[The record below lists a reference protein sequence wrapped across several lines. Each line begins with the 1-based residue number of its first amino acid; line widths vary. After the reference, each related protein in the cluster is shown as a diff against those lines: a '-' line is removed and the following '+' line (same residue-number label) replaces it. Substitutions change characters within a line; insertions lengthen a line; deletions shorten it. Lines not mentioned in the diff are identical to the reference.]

1 MNKKEIET
9 EAGTKVNKKQ
19 AIKFENKKIIL
30 EYEIKEK
37 TLEKEFNKNI
47 SEYLSAIEK
56 NQFVLAEK
64 YLTEAKL
71 VKANEPIIIEI
82 RQRISNKRNQVTIN
96 ELILSA
102 EKKEQ
107 WLQALKIYEKILS
120 IDSDINSVIV
130 KKQRANTYLKLNTIL
145 NKIIE
150 KPERLN
156 DDELLVNAKKLIQF
170 VKLEIKEKQ
179 QQLYPLRTTPGL
191 TRKTSTADKIISD
204 ASILIKVTI
213 QSDNLTEISIYK
225 VGNFGKL
232 IEKKLTLRPG
242 HYTIVGSREGYR
254 DIRKKLVITATD
266 QLIVLNIK
274 CKETI

>member
-213 QSDNLTEISIYK
+213 Q
-225 VGNFGKL
+225 
-232 IEKKLTLRPG
+232 
-242 HYTIVGSREGYR
+242 
-254 DIRKKLVITATD
+254 
-266 QLIVLNIK
+266 
-274 CKETI
+274 